1 MDALN
6 NTFFALSDPTRR
18 AILMRLSKSEATVG
32 ELAKPFDMSA
42 PAITKHLK
50 VLERAGLI
58 VKEKDG
64 QLRRCTLQQ
73 EPLKDAASWLEHY
86 SQFWEDSFEKLDGVL
101 KEMVTGNAT
110 KKSGKS
116 D

>member
-1 MDALN
+1 MDPLN

-18 AILMRLSKSEATVG
+18 SILMRLLKSEATVG
-32 ELAKPFDMSA
+32 ELAEPFDMSA

-50 VLERAGLI
+50 ILERAGLI
-58 VKEKDG
+58 LKEKDG

-73 EPLKDAASWLEHY
+73 APLKSAVEWLEHY
-86 SQFWEDSFEKLDGVL
+86 SQFWEESFDQLDGVL
-101 KEMVTGNAT
+101 NKIVAGKASNKSEKE
-110 KKSGKS
+110 